1 MYKKRHTRHA
11 CASRGKIIMNRIN
24 FYDRMY
30 FSIYCF
36 LGRFGS
42 YDIQFSAVLGVSAL
56 LLILGSEIVFY
67 IFSKEQLSWL
77 NSRAVF
83 IVLTVPIVALNYF
96 YFVYSKRFE
105 MIMERMNFSDEKVRF
120 KNSVFGFVIIALIFV
135 VYFI

>member
-1 MYKKRHTRHA
+1 
-11 CASRGKIIMNRIN
+11 
-24 FYDRMY
+24 MY

-67 IFSKEQLSWL
+67 AFSKEQLSWL
-77 NSRAVF
+77 NSRVVF
-83 IVLTVPIVALNYF
+83 IALTIPIVAINYF
-96 YFVYSKRFE
+96 YFVYNKRFE
-105 MIMERMNFSDEKVRF
+105 LIKEKMNFSDEKTRF
-120 KNSVFGFVIIALIFV
+120 KYSAFGFVLIATVFV